1 MNTVTPNPAAPAP
14 ARSTQEAF
22 EGRHFLHAFASFNA
36 GGVPIR
42 IANVLNHLGPAVRH
56 TIVAMDGGF
65 AARSYLSP
73 DLNCDFVPVTAE
85 RNLLRTLSL
94 LRAKLRDSNPD
105 LLLTYNWGAIEWA
118 LANGLGDGCPHMHF
132 ESGFGPEEADG
143 QLTRRVWMRRMALR
157 RIVSL
162 IVPSHTL
169 EDLATRVWRIDRRKV
184 HLIPNGI
191 DCARF
196 ARPPVVG
203 AVPGFAKAANE
214 LVVGTVAPLRPEKN
228 LARLIQAFAAV
239 ADGHRAR
246 LLIAGDGGERGKLTA
261 LAESLGL
268 AKRVVFAGHVER
280 VEEVLGWFD
289 VFALSSDTEQMPN
302 SLIQAMAAGLPVAAT
317 DVGDVRRIVAEENAP
332 FIVPKYDE
340 VGLARS
346 LAHLLEA
353 APLRAQLGAANRDRA
368 RTAYAQDRMFKAYTE
383 LYGAALAFRPSAG

>member
-1 MNTVTPNPAAPAP
+1 MNTLTPNPAAQTAEGN
-14 ARSTQEAF
+14 AQESF

-42 IANVLNHLGPAVRH
+42 ISNVLNHLGPAVRH

-65 AARSYLSP
+65 AARPHLSP
-73 DLNCDFVPVTAE
+73 DLNCDLVPVTAE
-85 RNLLRTLSL
+85 GNLLRTLSL
-94 LRAKLRDSNPD
+94 LRAKLRESSPD

-118 LANGLGDGCPHMHF
+118 LANSLGKGYPHLHF

-157 RIVSL
+157 RMFALV
-162 IVPSHTL
+162 VPSHTL
-169 EDLATRVWRIDRRKV
+169 EDLATQVWRIDRRKV
-184 HLIPNGI
+184 HLIPNGV

-214 LVVGTVAPLRPEKN
+214 LIIGTVAPLRPEKN

-239 ADGHRAR
+239 ANGHKAR
-246 LLIAGDGGERGKLTA
+246 LLIVGDGGERGKLTA

-268 AKRVVFAGHVER
+268 AERVIFAGHVER

-289 VFALSSDTEQMPN
+289 VFAMSSDTEQMPN

-317 DVGDVRRIVAEENAP
+317 DVGDVQRIVAEENAP
-332 FIVPKYDE
+332 FIVPKYGE
-340 VGLARS
+340 SSLARA

-368 RTAYAQDRMFKAYTE
+368 RTAYAQDRMFKAYSE
-383 LYGAALAFRPSAG
+383 LYGAALASG